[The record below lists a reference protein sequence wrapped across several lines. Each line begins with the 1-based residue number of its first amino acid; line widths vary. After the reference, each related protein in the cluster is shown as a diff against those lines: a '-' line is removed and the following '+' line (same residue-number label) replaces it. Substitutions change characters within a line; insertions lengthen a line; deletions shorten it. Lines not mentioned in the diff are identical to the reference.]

1 VKKDRLKER
10 PFWTD
15 EPLLDEKELY
25 TDLAVK
31 RGSILFFGR
40 YSLNEIIAVMAK
52 KGLLKEAR
60 QRFLWPLQFDLDSSD
75 FPSQRL
81 QIFFRDKSPDNSIVD
96 LKIREMDFLP
106 SEFPAGL
113 VPFPKQKALAMEWLT
128 IQNPLAKFTPEQVPL
143 PGQVRPGL
151 GMRKKIKELFVYLG
165 RLMHKDCLLA
175 FPAYFHN
182 AVLFSRYFRFWNPVK
197 EAEFLAI
204 RRGFLHMNF
213 KQLAWVIHL
222 NCLKRADGTVYEWKA
237 EEQLYPMTRSL
248 KDYFDS
254 RPYKEMVRDLA
265 RSLEFHVDW
274 DEYDKKAAE
283 YPFLCGRGRDLL

>member
-1 VKKDRLKER
+1 MKKSDKKGS

-15 EPLLDEKELY
+15 EPLIDESEVF

-31 RGSILFFGR
+31 QGSILFFGR

-52 KGLLKEAR
+52 KGFLKEAR
-60 QRFLWPLQFDLDSSD
+60 KRYLWPLIFDLDSSD
-75 FPSQRL
+75 YPSQRL
-81 QIFFRDKSPDNSIVD
+81 QIFMSDKNPDNRIVD

-106 SEFPAGL
+106 AEFPAGL
-113 VPFPKQKALAMEWLT
+113 TPFPRQKSLAMEWLT
-128 IQNPLAKFTPEQVPL
+128 IQNPLAKFSAGQVPL

-151 GMRKKIKELFVYLG
+151 GLRLKIKDLFVYLG

-182 AVLFSRYFRFWNPVK
+182 AVLFSRYFKFWNPVK

-213 KQLAWVIHL
+213 KELAWVIHL
-222 NCLKRADGTVYEWKA
+222 NCLKRPDGTPYEWKA
-237 EEQLYPMTRSL
+237 EEQIYPMTRPL
-248 KDYFDS
+248 KEYLDS
-254 RPYKEMVRDLA
+254 RPYRDMVKEQAKALKFSIDR
-265 RSLEFHVDW
+265 E
-274 DEYDKKAAE
+274 EYLRKAKE
-283 YPFLCGRGRDLL
+283 YPFLCGRSRDLL